1 MVKKFVKNY
10 YKYYSKNEIEIVS
23 EWMKSICID
32 NFNIE
37 RANTGLHDVFVVHKE
52 VSFLVEVKTDE
63 PYWFSRTSNIGL
75 DYYSSFTYLKDA
87 DRFGFWIQPNEL
99 TRFKNSI
106 KIDKKG
112 KLFTCDAPVQ
122 VFYVRDTLLLAYS
135 NNSLQD
141 PAFVDYLE
149 KNYRLRVNDK
159 KSYGIRDTWQS
170 AAYFVNPLTD
180 AKLKQCEI
188 QNLNQLIKAVKDFN
202 NNKR

>member
-1 MVKKFVKNY
+1 MGRKFVKNY

-23 EWMKSICID
+23 DWMKSIGI
-32 NFNIE
+32 NEFNVE
-37 RANTGLHDVFVVHKE
+37 RANTGLHDVFVVCKE

-63 PYWFSRTSNIGL
+63 PYWFKRTGNIGL
-75 DYYSSFTYLKDA
+75 DYYSSFVYLKGSDHF
-87 DRFGFWIQPNEL
+87 DFWIQPSDL
-99 TRFKNSI
+99 PRFKESI
-106 KIDKKG
+106 RIDKKG

-122 VFYVRDTLLLAYS
+122 VFYVRDTLLIGYS
-135 NNSLQD
+135 NKSLQN

-180 AKLKQCEI
+180 ERLKQCEI
-188 QNLNQLIKAVKDFN
+188 HNLDELIEAVRLFDK
-202 NNKR
+202 K